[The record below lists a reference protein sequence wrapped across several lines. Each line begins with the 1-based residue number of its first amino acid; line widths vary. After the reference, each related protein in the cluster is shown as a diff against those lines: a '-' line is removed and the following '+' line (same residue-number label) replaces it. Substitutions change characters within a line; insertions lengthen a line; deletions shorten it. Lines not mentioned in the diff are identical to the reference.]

1 MQRFQQTRGLN
12 YEWVTFLKIILFLLP
27 RLYAI
32 FFLVR
37 SVQIADSGKDLCFLF
52 CFACFSPVLL
62 SVISVL

>member
-27 RLYAI
+27 RPYAN
-32 FFLVR
+32 FLAR